1 MNTTKLF
8 FISLLSFLGSILA
21 AQTNLALGKTVT
33 SSSVFSAANPNSNLT
48 DGNFSTFAQTNNT
61 STAPNSEWFQV
72 DLGADY
78 LIENLILGSFIPD
91 NGHSRRFMIIT
102 WPSALGGS
110 LGADPNVYISG
121 TNNSYLYNRLIYT
134 NTTGTTSA
142 NVFGTTV
149 PGGTAANQGPVFPGG
164 QLNLNIGIHKARYIL
179 ILNLQD
185 DYFDFTE
192 LQVFGT
198 NKPAVRNFINGGFE
212 TYVSS
217 YPKEGDLVGW
227 STTEAVA
234 MNGDFGGSVPNNGS
248 FMEVWD
254 SGTPINGVPALASEG
269 SHWVELNAFTN
280 SMLEQEP
287 ICVLPGESFSWSFL
301 HRGRFG
307 TDVMGLRIDDQNVA
321 EFTDNNAQGGTH
333 SFTQI
338 GSTTINTGLT
348 QSATDARG
356 WTRYSGTWTNTSGV
370 AKSVIFG
377 YYAISTDG
385 GTGIGTGSI
394 GAGNFIDD
402 VSITSLSS
410 IANLNPAVSSGLENI
425 STANLPKLT
434 INGNI
439 PTAQTVDVN
448 ITGGTATRGV
458 DYTTVP
464 ATGIITVTIPA
475 GNYDGTDATAISLAP
490 YIQIIQDNI
499 AESSETIQ
507 FTIQNSTGNTIIA
520 PTNGCVTSITA
531 STYTILDVPPPVA
544 NNDSITSQVGTPTT
558 LQLISNDTNP
568 AGSTLS
574 PDGVSLVVPSGATG
588 VTTDAQ
594 GDVTGFTVPGQGTWS
609 YNSTTGGLT
618 FTPQTG
624 YTGNPTPV
632 NYTVR
637 SPEGIVSNQATV
649 TITYINPCTISA
661 SNPDSDGDGISNEC
675 DYDDDNDGI
684 RDLAECVGY
693 VGQINNGVWKGTTT
707 SNLTITAT
715 TTIDKLNNTW
725 LFNDNQTNFST
736 GAPYEGNIAKTGN
749 TSITYT
755 FSTPIKARELAF
767 ALYDIDANIDPL
779 VANGSWQISVNGV
792 TGGSLTPYF
801 SVANMTWGWPQLN
814 YNLANGLVTVK
825 PTGDN
830 QAIMFKGYGDQL
842 ISSFT
847 VTSSNL
853 NSSGDYIGYFFYAL
867 NPCDTDNDGLDNS
880 LDLDSDNDGCLDA
893 IEGGANITA
902 SQLVTSGGTVSVGI
916 GSTASNQNLCA
927 ANTCV
932 NINGIPQLSP
942 LPTGYN
948 NTTGQT
954 VGGSSDGIQ
963 SSACITVCY
972 ETPTNL
978 TTSVPVKHGI
988 TVLGRAGADNG
999 NWPML
1004 RNSAYTALEGKTK
1017 GFVVTRN
1024 SSPETTITNPV
1035 VGMMVFDTNEG
1046 ATGCLKIYTG
1056 SGAGEGWKCFS
1067 TQTCP

>member
-1 MNTTKLF
+1 MNTNKIFLLR
-8 FISLLSFLGSILA
+8 LLSFSESITKRFFTTAKTLSQILYKPKNIGFNSLLILGFALGSLNKINAQVTFSGAESSIGGWYQDPITAMTYAPLTTNTAFATVGSGFSNASGFLSLQASGGSTFVNMSNVSPDLA
-21 AQTNLALGKTVT
+21 AAKAAGKFYGAVITPNQIIRPTSLLLGYGPNGGGNYTFNAVIYDPTDNSETLIYSGAASTVNPPTAPPQVAVSAFKTMLPGINYQYRIYPTSAGGGTKVLDNIQIYAQAGTCPTGIAAPNPTGANYNSSTNAVIIPNGSTTANLSGITASNPNTNYPVISWHTGTPATSANRITNITSVASGTYYAAFATGEGACYSNTRAVCIGNDNDSDGVPNNCDLDDDNDGILDIAECTGGINVAL
-33 SSSVFSAANPNSNLT
+33 SSSGAVASQSSTFSPYTADKAI
-48 DGNFSTFAQTNNT
+48 DGNTAGTGAGNNIAHTNNT
-61 STAPNSEWFQV
+61 TSTEYWQV
-72 DLGADY
+72 DLGSNKTISTINIFNRDDGNQDRLTNVYVLVSDTPFPANATNLAGALANADFTFQVGTVTAT
-78 LIENLILGSFIPD
+78 NAD
-91 NGHSRRFMIIT
+91 QTIT
-102 WPSALGGS
+102 VPNIVGRYVRIQKSGNNIASG
-110 LGADPNVYISG
+110 DPNVLNFAEIQVFSCADTDGDGLINSLDTDSDNDGCPDAIEGAG
-121 TNNSYLYNRLIYT
+121 TITYS
-134 NTTGTTSA
+134 
-142 NVFGTTV
+142 
-149 PGGTAANQGPVFPGG
+149 
-164 QLNLNIGIHKARYIL
+164 QLNSNNQI
-179 ILNLQD
+179 
-185 DYFDFTE
+185 T
-192 LQVFGT
+192 
-198 NKPAVRNFINGGFE
+198 
-212 TYVSS
+212 
-217 YPKEGDLVGW
+217 
-227 STTEAVA
+227 
-234 MNGDFGGSVPNNGS
+234 GSV
-248 FMEVWD
+248 D
-254 SGTPINGVPALASEG
+254 SNGVPTVASGGQAVG
-269 SHWVELNAFTN
+269 SSTN
-280 SMLEQEP
+280 STVTALE
-287 ICVLPGESFSWSFL
+287 CS
-301 HRGRFG
+301 
-307 TDVMGLRIDDQNVA
+307 TCNV
-321 EFTDNNAQGGTH
+321 G
-333 SFTQI
+333 
-338 GSTTINTGLT
+338 
-348 QSATDARG
+348 
-356 WTRYSGTWTNTSGV
+356 
-370 AKSVIFG
+370 
-377 YYAISTDG
+377 
-385 GTGIGTGSI
+385 
-394 GAGNFIDD
+394 
-402 VSITSLSS
+402 
-410 IANLNPAVSSGLENI
+410 NPAFI
-425 STANLPKLT
+425 
-434 INGNI
+434 
-439 PTAQTVDVN
+439 
-448 ITGGTATRGV
+448 
-458 DYTTVP
+458 
-464 ATGIITVTIPA
+464 
-475 GNYDGTDATAISLAP
+475 
-490 YIQIIQDNI
+490 
-499 AESSETIQ
+499 
-507 FTIQNSTGNTIIA
+507 
-520 PTNGCVTSITA
+520 
-531 STYTILDVPPPVA
+531 
-544 NNDSITSQVGTPTT
+544 
-558 LQLISNDTNP
+558 
-568 AGSTLS
+568 
-574 PDGVSLVVPSGATG
+574 
-588 VTTDAQ
+588 
-594 GDVTGFTVPGQGTWS
+594 
-609 YNSTTGGLT
+609 
-618 FTPQTG
+618 
-624 YTGNPTPV
+624 
-632 NYTVR
+632 
-637 SPEGIVSNQATV
+637 
-649 TITYINPCTISA
+649 
-661 SNPDSDGDGISNEC
+661 DSDGDGIGNDC

-755 FSTPIKARELAF
+755 FSTPIKAKELAF

-867 NPCDTDNDGLDNS
+867 NPCDTDNDGLNNS

-902 SQLVTSGGTVSVGI
+902 SQLVTSGGTVSVGT

-932 NINGIPQLSP
+932 NSNGIPQLSP
-942 LPTGYN
+942 LPTGYS

-978 TTSVPVKHGI
+978 TSSVPVKHGI